1 MAKRGKKGITID
13 QLEKAIKESAGVY
26 SEAARILNC
35 SQANISARVAK
46 SERLKKVME
55 EYRDIYVGIA
65 ESQLRKHMDEGNPS
79 VCMFFLKCK
88 GGYSEKRKEEND
100 SKLTYEQ
107 ILDIIDAVKS
117 KSDK

>member
-1 MAKRGKKGITID
+1 MIKRAKKGITID
-13 QLEKAIKESAGVY
+13 EIEKAIKDSAGIL
-26 SEAARILNC
+26 SEAARSLGC
-35 SQANISARVAK
+35 SQANVSQRVAK
-46 SERLKKVME
+46 SPRLKKVME
-55 EYRDIYVGIA
+55 DYTEIYVGIA